1 MNDIVNIRLS
11 KDANDIAERLVATG
25 KFENVVT
32 AAKFA
37 LAYALKNHFDECD
50 PSTYSIPD
58 SSGSNYNVGSFD
70 NDHLHIQDISQ
81 NAYNHDGK
89 LAALLRAIYPN
100 SDTPYIY
107 ARALMVYGLM
117 KIGERIEREGMPSIS
132 ALCE

>member
-50 PSTYSIPD
+50 PPHIVSQIAPVAIIMLVLLIMMVNSLRYFEQYIP
-58 SSGSNYNVGSFD
+58 
-70 NDHLHIQDISQ
+70 IQTR
-81 NAYNHDGK
+81 H
-89 LAALLRAIYPN
+89 
-100 SDTPYIY
+100 TF
-107 ARALMVYGLM
+107 M
-117 KIGERIEREGMPSIS
+117 REH
-132 ALCE
+132 

>member
-37 LAYALKNHFDECD
+37 LAYALKNYFDECD

-70 NDHLHIQDISQ
+70 N
-81 NAYNHDGK
+81 DGK

>member
-50 PSTYSIPD
+50 PSTSPAHTRY
-58 SSGSNYNVGSFD
+58 FAKR
-70 NDHLHIQDISQ
+70 IQ
-81 NAYNHDGK
+81 
-89 LAALLRAIYPN
+89 P
-100 SDTPYIY
+100 
-107 ARALMVYGLM
+107 
-117 KIGERIEREGMPSIS
+117 
-132 ALCE
+132 

>member
-37 LAYALKNHFDECD
+37 LAYALKNYFDECD

-70 NDHLHIQDISQ
+70 N
-81 NAYNHDGK
+81 DGK

-117 KIGERIEREGMPSIS
+117 KIGESIEREGMPSIS
-132 ALCE
+132 AICE

>member
-1 MNDIVNIRLS
+1 MNDIANIRLS

-37 LAYALKNHFDECD
+37 LAYALKNYFDECD

-70 NDHLHIQDISQ
+70 NETGEIMPEFPPQFICD
-81 NAYNHDGK
+81 ATVC
-89 LAALLRAIYPN
+89 LRKE
-100 SDTPYIY
+100 D
-107 ARALMVYGLM
+107 
-117 KIGERIEREGMPSIS
+117 E
-132 ALCE
+132 

>member
-37 LAYALKNHFDECD
+37 LSYALKNHFDECD

-70 NDHLHIQDISQ
+70 NDDIDSS
-81 NAYNHDGK
+81 NP
-89 LAALLRAIYPN
+89 LWSN
-100 SDTPYIY
+100 SLDKDVGT
-107 ARALMVYGLM
+107 LTC
-117 KIGERIEREGMPSIS
+117 K
-132 ALCE
+132 

>member
-11 KDANDIAERLVATG
+11 KDANDIAERLVETG

-37 LAYALKNHFDECD
+37 LAYALKNHFAEFD

-58 SSGSNYNVGSFD
+58 KDGSNYNVGSFD
-70 NDHLHIQDISQ
+70 N
-81 NAYNHDGK
+81 DGK
-89 LAALLRAIYPN
+89 LAALLRAIYPD

-107 ARALMVYGLM
+107 MRVL
-117 KIGERIEREGMPSIS
+117 
-132 ALCE
+132 

>member
-1 MNDIVNIRLS
+1 MNDIVNILLS

-70 NDHLHIQDISQ
+70 ND
-81 NAYNHDGK
+81 GK

>member
-37 LAYALKNHFDECD
+37 LAYALKYHFDECD

-70 NDHLHIQDISQ
+70 ND
-81 NAYNHDGK
+81 GK

-100 SDTPYIY
+100 ADTPYIY

-117 KIGERIEREGMPSIS
+117 KIGERIEMEGMPSIS

>member
-37 LAYALKNHFDECD
+37 LAYALKNYFDECD

-58 SSGSNYNVGSFD
+58 SSGSNIMLVLLIMMVNSLRYFEQYIP
-70 NDHLHIQDISQ
+70 IQTR
-81 NAYNHDGK
+81 H
-89 LAALLRAIYPN
+89 
-100 SDTPYIY
+100 TF
-107 ARALMVYGLM
+107 M
-117 KIGERIEREGMPSIS
+117 REH
-132 ALCE
+132 